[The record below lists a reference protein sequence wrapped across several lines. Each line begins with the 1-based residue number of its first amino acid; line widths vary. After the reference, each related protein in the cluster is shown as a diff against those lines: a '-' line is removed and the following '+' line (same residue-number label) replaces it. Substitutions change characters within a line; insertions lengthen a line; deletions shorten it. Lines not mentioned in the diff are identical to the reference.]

1 MTEAEKEKQRIIAS
15 MQKSA
20 GVTTSTTNASTEE
33 IDEEG
38 LTITEKA
45 KLVAQGLLFNFSDE
59 AIAGAKSVFGDKTY
73 DEYVKEE
80 RNDLA
85 LSREKAPLE
94 SLGYEMA
101 GAVLP
106 AVAAA
111 PFTAGTSIPA
121 ILGRIAVTGTG
132 KTALKMAGYGA
143 AQGTLASVGSQDEV
157 GFGNTLLAA
166 GTSAAVSPALQ
177 KTFQFFGTG
186 IKKLAVDPILQK
198 LQGASGKKVE
208 DELIRIITDSKLN
221 PEDVITSIK
230 NGKIIPEMSP
240 QANEIVRVIVN
251 QMSPATP
258 IIEQALQDRKGKFIV
273 DVFNNLQKDLAPN
286 VQGNVTAK
294 STNIFKD
301 FSDNTDKLK
310 QQKWETYQEIW
321 KREGGKYVSEAT
333 PDVKTYENIGKGI
346 TDLVGLSKDNG
357 KIINDFFDRKG
368 LPAILEMTKE
378 GAWKLNRN
386 PTLYEG
392 EKVKQA
398 FMNASSRLDG
408 KGKGDLEVFIGL
420 EKAMKNILD
429 DTSGELK
436 NVRKN
441 WAEIEGSIK
450 QFEFGRSLLSPKT
463 DPEEFQ
469 MYFSKILKGGNQ
481 LEIDALRQGVAQNL
495 KKRLGQSIGRRSST
509 ITSLADDPLELDLV
523 QNERK
528 ILEILYE
535 GMPND
540 KIESVLK
547 NVDLATGSI
556 KAVAKIIGGS
566 QTGKAVAGAKRIGKV
581 NFGVNV
587 FRFLNSSGT
596 DIDAGRNLLSALGG
610 DGNKLN
616 DEQMIQVGKLL
627 ISQDAGLIQKALTD
641 QTARNNVIDKLNKIT
656 GGFGIELGLSKGAA
670 ILSEKATSN
679 VIDINPYE
687 DAIMNIAKDMNKVT
701 KQKVINAAK

>member
-1 MTEAEKEKQRIIAS
+1 MTEEEKEKARIIAS
-15 MQKSA
+15 MQKQS
-20 GVTTSTTNASTEE
+20 GVTTSNLSEETE
-33 IDEEG
+33 IG
-38 LTITEKA
+38 LSATEKA
-45 KLVAQGLLFNFSDE
+45 KLFAQGLLFNFSDE
-59 AIAGAKSVFGDKTY
+59 AIAGTKSIFGDKTY
-73 DEYVKEE
+73 EEYVNEE
-80 RNDLA
+80 RKVLNVA
-85 LSREKAPLE
+85 REKAPIEALA
-94 SLGYEMA
+94 YEM
-101 GAVLP
+101 GGMIGP
-106 AVAAA
+106 ALFAA
-111 PFTAGTSIPA
+111 PFTGGASIPA
-121 ILGRIAVTGTG
+121 TIGRIALTGSG

-143 AQGTLASVGSQDEV
+143 AQGTIASVGSQDEV

-166 GTSAAVSPALQ
+166 STSAVASPALQ

-186 IKKLAVDPILQK
+186 LKKIVVDPILRK

-208 DELIRIITDSKLN
+208 DEIMRVIIDSGLTADEIITA
-221 PEDVITSIK
+221 VK
-230 NGKIIPEMSP
+230 NGKIIPEISP
-240 QANEIVRVIVN
+240 QANETVRVIVN
-251 QMSPATP
+251 QMTPATP

-273 DVFNNLQKDLAPN
+273 DVFQNLQKDLAPT

-321 KREGGKYVSEAT
+321 KKEGGKYVSNAT

-398 FMNASSRLDG
+398 FMNASTRLDG
-408 KGKGDLEVFIGL
+408 KGKGDQEVFIGL
-420 EKAMKNILD
+420 EKSMKNILD

-469 MYFSKILKGGNQ
+469 VFFDKLLAQGNQ

-509 ITSLADDPLELDLV
+509 ITALADDPLELDLV

-528 ILEILYE
+528 ILEVLYQ

-556 KAVAKIIGGS
+556 KAVARIIGGS
-566 QTGKAVAGAKRIGKV
+566 QSGKSIQGQKRLGLVPIAT
-581 NFGVNV
+581 NMY
-587 FRFLNSSGT
+587 RFFSYGDL
-596 DIDAGRNLLSALGG
+596 DAGRNIIKSIGG
-610 DGNKLN
+610 DASQLPDDVMIKVGN
-616 DEQMIQVGKLL
+616 IL
-627 ISQDAGLIQKALTD
+627 ISEDAELIQRALTD
-641 QTARNNVIDKLNKIT
+641 QTARKVIIDKINRLT
-656 GGFGIELGLSKGAA
+656 GIEGFNLGLSKGGA

-687 DAIMNIAKDMNKVT
+687 NAFINIVKDMNKQT
-701 KQKVINAAK
+701 KQKVINAAQ

>member
-1 MTEAEKEKQRIIAS
+1 MTNHDLLSEIRNEY
-15 MQKSA
+15 
-20 GVTTSTTNASTEE
+20 GVTISEDAINAN
-33 IDEEG
+33 EG
-38 LTITEKA
+38 LTKTDVA
-45 KLVAQGLLFNFSDE
+45 KLVAQGFSFNFSDE
-59 AIAGAKSVFGDKTY
+59 AIAGVKSIFSDKTY
-73 DEYVKEE
+73 DELVKEE
-80 RNDLA
+80 RDDLNVA
-85 LSREKAPLE
+85 REKAPIEALA
-94 SLGYEMA
+94 YEMG

-106 AVAAA
+106 ALVAA
-111 PFTAGTSIPA
+111 PFTGGASIPA
-121 ILGRIAVTGTG
+121 TIGRIALTGSG

-143 AQGTLASVGSQDEV
+143 AQGTIASVGSQDEV

-166 GTSAAVSPALQ
+166 STSAVASPALQ

-186 IKKLAVDPILQK
+186 LKKIVVDPILRK

-208 DELIRIITDSKLN
+208 DEIMRVITDSGLTAD
-221 PEDVITSIK
+221 EIITAVK
-230 NGKIIPEMSP
+230 NGKIIPEISP
-240 QANEIVRVIVN
+240 QANETVRVIVN
-251 QMSPATP
+251 QMTPATP

-273 DVFNNLQKDLAPN
+273 DVFQNLQKDLAPT

-321 KREGGKYVSEAT
+321 KKEGGKYVSNAT

-398 FMNASSRLDG
+398 FMNASTRLDG
-408 KGKGDLEVFIGL
+408 KGKGDQEVFIGL
-420 EKAMKNILD
+420 EKSMKNILD

-469 MYFSKILKGGNQ
+469 VFFDKLLAQGNQ

-509 ITSLADDPLELDLV
+509 ITALADDPLELDLV

-528 ILEILYE
+528 ILEVLYQ

-556 KAVAKIIGGS
+556 KAVARIIGGS
-566 QTGKAVAGAKRIGKV
+566 QSGKSIQGQKRLGLVPIAT
-581 NFGVNV
+581 NMY
-587 FRFLNSSGT
+587 RFFSYGDL
-596 DIDAGRNLLSALGG
+596 DAGRNIIKSIGG
-610 DGNKLN
+610 DASQLPDDVMIKVGN
-616 DEQMIQVGKLL
+616 IL
-627 ISQDAGLIQKALTD
+627 ISEDAELIQRVLTD
-641 QTARNNVIDKLNKIT
+641 QTARKVIIDKINRLT
-656 GGFGIELGLSKGAA
+656 GIEGFNLGLSKGGA

-687 DAIMNIAKDMNKVT
+687 NVMKNIVKDMSKGT
-701 KQKVINAAK
+701 RQKVINSTQ

>member
-1 MTEAEKEKQRIIAS
+1 MTEAEKEKQRIISS

-38 LTITEKA
+38 LSVTEKA
-45 KLVAQGLLFNFSDE
+45 KLFAQGLLFNFSDE

-73 DEYVKEE
+73 DEYVTEE
-80 RNDLA
+80 RKGLE

-143 AQGTLASVGSQDEV
+143 AQGTIASVGSQDEV

-166 GTSAAVSPALQ
+166 STSAVASPALQ
-177 KTFQFFGTG
+177 KTFQFFGAG

-221 PEDVITSIK
+221 PEDVITQIK
-230 NGKIIPEMSP
+230 NGKIIPEMSA
-240 QANEIVRVIVN
+240 QANETVRVIVN
-251 QMSPATP
+251 QMTPATP

-273 DVFNNLQKDLAPN
+273 DVFQNLQKDLAPD
-286 VQGNVTAK
+286 VQGNITAK

-310 QQKWETYQEIW
+310 QQKWETYQEVW
-321 KREGGKYVSEAT
+321 KNQGGKYVSEAT
-333 PDVKTYENIGKGI
+333 PDAKTYNSIGNGLLDI
-346 TDLVGLSKDNG
+346 VGSSQSNG
-357 KIINDFFDRKG
+357 KLINDFFDVKG
-368 LPAILEMTKE
+368 LPAILKLNKK
-378 GAWKLNRN
+378 GAWELTRS

-398 FMNASSRLDG
+398 FMNASKRLEAG
-408 KGKGDLEVFIGL
+408 PAVKEQFVRL
-420 EKAMKNILD
+420 EKNIKNILD
-429 DTSGELK
+429 ETSPELK

-441 WAEIEGSIK
+441 WAEVEGSIK

-469 MYFSKILKGGNQ
+469 MYFSKIVKGGNQ

-495 KKRLGQSIGRRSST
+495 KKRLGQTIGRRSST

-540 KIESVLK
+540 KIESVLR

-627 ISQDAGLIQKALTD
+627 ISEDAGLIQKALTD

>member
-1 MTEAEKEKQRIIAS
+1 MTPEEEKLKLIAS
-15 MQKSA
+15 MKKSA
-20 GVTTSTTNASTEE
+20 GVTTSTTNGSTEE

-38 LTITEKA
+38 LTVTEKA

-73 DEYVKEE
+73 DEYVTEE
-80 RNDLA
+80 RKGLE

-121 ILGRIAVTGTG
+121 ILGRIALTGTG

-166 GTSAAVSPALQ
+166 STSAAVSPALQ

-208 DELIRIITDSKLN
+208 DEIIRVVGDSGLTS
-221 PEDVITSIK
+221 EAVITMVK
-230 NGKIIPEMSP
+230 NGKIIPEMSA
-240 QANEIVRVIVN
+240 QANETVRVIVN

-258 IIEQALQDRKGKFIV
+258 IIEKALQDRKGEFIK

-286 VQGNVTAK
+286 VQGDVTAK
-294 STNIFKD
+294 TTNIFKS
-301 FSDNTDKLK
+301 FVDNTDKLK
-310 QQKWETYQEIW
+310 QQKWESYQEIW
-321 KREGGKYVSEAT
+321 KNQGGKYVSNAT
-333 PDVKTYENIGKGI
+333 PDAKTYENIGSGI
-346 TDLVGLSKDNG
+346 IDIVGKSQSNG
-357 KIINDFFDRKG
+357 KLINEFFDVKG
-368 LPAILEMTKE
+368 LPPILKMNKK
-378 GAWKLNRN
+378 GAWELTRT

-398 FMNASSRLDG
+398 FMNASKRLEAG
-408 KGKGDLEVFIGL
+408 PAVKEQFIRL
-420 EKAMKNILD
+420 EKNIKNIID
-429 DTSGELK
+429 ENSPELK

-441 WAEIEGSIK
+441 WAEVESSVK
-450 QFEFGRSLLSPKT
+450 QFDFGRKLLSPKT

-469 MYFSKILKGGNQ
+469 MYFTKLMASGSK

-495 KKRLGQSIGRRSST
+495 KKRLGQTVGRRSST
-509 ITSLADDPLELDLV
+509 ITALADDPLELDIV

-535 GMPND
+535 GMPTE
-540 KIESVLK
+540 KLEGLLK
-547 NVDLATGSI
+547 NVELASGAI
-556 KAVAKIIGGS
+556 KAVAKVIGGS
-566 QTGKAVAGAKRIGKV
+566 QTGKAVGGEKRIGKV
-581 NFGVNV
+581 NFGINM
-587 FRFLNSSGT
+587 FRFLNSYGS
-596 DIDAGRNLLSALGG
+596 DIDAGRSLFSALGG
-610 DGNKLN
+610 NSSKLS
-616 DEQMIQVGKLL
+616 DEQMTKVAQIL
-627 ISQDAGLIQKALTD
+627 ISEDPDLVAKALND
-641 QTARNNVIDKLNKIT
+641 QTARNLVIEKLNKIT
-656 GGFGIELGLSKGAA
+656 GAMGLEVGLSKGSA
-670 ILSEKATSN
+670 ILSEKATSE

-687 DAIMNIAKDMNKVT
+687 DAIFNIAKGMTNATRK
-701 KQKVINAAK
+701 KVINAAQ

>member
-1 MTEAEKEKQRIIAS
+1 MTPEEEKLKLIAS
-15 MQKSA
+15 MKKSA
-20 GVTTSTTNASTEE
+20 GVTTSTTNGSTEE

-38 LTITEKA
+38 LSGTERT
-45 KLVAQGLLFNFSDE
+45 KLFAQGLLFNFSDE

-73 DEYVKEE
+73 DEYVTEE
-80 RNDLA
+80 RKGLE

-166 GTSAAVSPALQ
+166 STSAAVSPALQ

-208 DELIRIITDSKLN
+208 DEIIRVVGDSGLTS
-221 PEDVITSIK
+221 EAVITMVK
-230 NGKIIPEMSP
+230 NGKIIPEMSA
-240 QANEIVRVIVN
+240 QANETVRVIVN

-258 IIEQALQDRKGKFIV
+258 IIEKALQDRKGEFIK

-286 VQGNVTAK
+286 VQGDVTAK
-294 STNIFKD
+294 TTNIFKS
-301 FSDNTDKLK
+301 FVDNTDKLK
-310 QQKWETYQEIW
+310 QQKWESYQEIW
-321 KREGGKYVSEAT
+321 KNQGGKYVSNAT
-333 PDVKTYENIGKGI
+333 PDAKTYENIGSGI
-346 TDLVGLSKDNG
+346 IDIVGKSQSNG
-357 KIINDFFDRKG
+357 KLINEFFDVKG
-368 LPAILEMTKE
+368 LPPILKMNKK
-378 GAWKLNRN
+378 GAWELTRT

-398 FMNASSRLDG
+398 FMNASKRLEAG
-408 KGKGDLEVFIGL
+408 PAVKEQFIRL
-420 EKAMKNILD
+420 EKNIKNIID
-429 DTSGELK
+429 ENSPELK

-441 WAEIEGSIK
+441 WAEVESSVK
-450 QFEFGRSLLSPKT
+450 QFDFGRKLLSPKT

-469 MYFSKILKGGNQ
+469 MYFTKLMASGSK

-495 KKRLGQSIGRRSST
+495 KKRLGQTVGRRSST
-509 ITSLADDPLELDLV
+509 ITALADDPLELDIV

-535 GMPND
+535 GMPTE
-540 KIESVLK
+540 KLEGLLK
-547 NVDLATGSI
+547 NVELASGAI
-556 KAVAKIIGGS
+556 KAVAKVIGGS
-566 QTGKAVAGAKRIGKV
+566 QTGKAVGGEKRIGKV
-581 NFGVNV
+581 NFGINM
-587 FRFLNSSGT
+587 FRFLNSYGG
-596 DIDAGRNLLSALGG
+596 DIDAGRSLFSALGG
-610 DGNKLN
+610 NSSKLS
-616 DEQMIQVGKLL
+616 DEQMTKVAQIL
-627 ISQDAGLIQKALTD
+627 ISEDPDLVAKALND
-641 QTARNNVIDKLNKIT
+641 QTARNLVIEKLNKIT
-656 GGFGIELGLSKGAA
+656 GAMGLEVGLSKGSA
-670 ILSEKATSN
+670 ILSEKATSE

-687 DAIMNIAKDMNKVT
+687 DAIFNIAKGMTNATRK
-701 KQKVINAAK
+701 KVINAAQ